1 MTFILLLFFSYFFTI
16 FYDSDDLVILRS
28 SFRQGAEGQRSKLRI
43 FETWVVKVKR
53 ILSCMP
59 LLFELGL
66 CPTWQMLCDVRGY
79 SAKKTASYVCTRSEV
94 SRVFNKILNITRQ
107 QEWCPW
113 IIVQVLSLIL
123 PSQFTQKTTTWTI
136 TEQRKLYFLYL
147 HPWFP

>member
-66 CPTWQMLCDVRGY
+66 CPT
-79 SAKKTASYVCTRSEV
+79 
-94 SRVFNKILNITRQ
+94 
-107 QEWCPW
+107 
-113 IIVQVLSLIL
+113 
-123 PSQFTQKTTTWTI
+123 
-136 TEQRKLYFLYL
+136 
-147 HPWFP
+147 